1 MSPHTFTRRRRWLA
15 AIALL
20 AFAVRA
26 LIPVGY
32 MPSGNGVFG
41 LQICPEGL
49 SAQAL
54 ALIDPHAAH
63 HHHMGAGG
71 TSGGHPHDHQSWA
84 SGHCAFAALAAAAP
98 SPHPYLV
105 ELALAAASVSN
116 LPETVRVAQPHRYRV
131 SQPRGPPSLA

>member
-1 MSPHTFTRRRRWLA
+1 MSLHAFMRRRRSLA

-32 MPSGNGVFG
+32 MPSGNGFFG

-63 HHHMGAGG
+63 HHHLGAGG
-71 TSGGHPHDHQSWA
+71 TAGAHPHDHQSWA

-98 SPHPYLV
+98 SPHPV
-105 ELALAAASVSN
+105 SIELTLAAASVSN
-116 LPETVRVAQPHRYRV
+116 LTEPVRVAERHRYRS